1 MMPGQ
6 RRNEVVMRTLGA
18 ALLVV
23 GVLSWP
29 VLAGAPDT
37 SRPWLKRIATPDK
50 LAGIHT
56 IGAEAAVE
64 VSDGTGFHTAVVY
77 HDPQR
82 AAFRIQDADRNTTMG
97 IEGKYVWSFDGTAEI
112 EADPFVRE
120 FVLGHQFHAQILFY
134 DRLYPDHEDPRQT
147 TFEDRPCSV
156 VTTGDEE
163 SLRSLYYD
171 PAGLPLG
178 MRMHHGP
185 EMRISIRFG
194 DWRKVGGVSLPF
206 LVWID
211 DGKAQFEYHYTE
223 VRLNE
228 GSLAEFRAPL
238 DRLTDEQALLRL
250 HRVFMDGHLFG
261 RSSGMQEGLAENVVI
276 VSRGEVHPLSGD
288 ETLQTLKGVLART
301 DYTVYDDLI
310 RPVVRVSDDG
320 SLGWVIVQVAAGGV
334 RLDEQGKPAGPI
346 EFVSAW
352 VELYEKVDGTWRMNG
367 NVSNFRS

>member
-1 MMPGQ
+1 MKAL
-6 RRNEVVMRTLGA
+6 RATLLVLGA
-18 ALLVV
+18 
-23 GVLSWP
+23 LSWP
-29 VLAGAPDT
+29 VLAAGSDAP
-37 SRPWLKRIATPDK
+37 RPWLKGIATPNE

-56 IGAEAAVE
+56 VRAEADVE
-64 VSDGTGFHTAVVY
+64 VSDGENFNTTVIY

-82 AAFRIQDADRNTTMG
+82 AVFRSKDADRTVTMG
-97 IEGKYVWSFDGTAEI
+97 IEGKYVWTFDGTVEI

-134 DRLYPDHEDPRQT
+134 DRLYPDHEEPRQT
-147 TFEDRPCSV
+147 TLEDRPCSV
-156 VTTGDEE
+156 VTSGDDN

-171 PAGLPLG
+171 PAGRPLG

-185 EMRISIRFG
+185 EMRITIKFG
-194 DWRKVGGVSLPF
+194 DWREVGGVSLPF

-211 DGKAQFEYHYTE
+211 DGRAQFEYHYTD

-228 GSLAEFRAPL
+228 GSLEEFRAPL
-238 DRLTDEQALLRL
+238 DQLTDEQALLRL
-250 HRVFMDGHLFG
+250 HRVFMDDHLFG
-261 RSSGMQEGLAENVVI
+261 RSSGMKEGLAENVVI

-288 ETLQTLKGVLART
+288 ETLQTLKGILART

-310 RPVVRVSDDG
+310 RPVVRVSNDG
-320 SLGWVIVQVAAGGV
+320 TLGWVIVQVAAGGV
-334 RLDEQGKPAGPI
+334 QLDEEGKPAGPL

-352 VELYEKVDGTWRMNG
+352 VELYEKVDGSWRMNG

>member
-1 MMPGQ
+1 MKVL
-6 RRNEVVMRTLGA
+6 RAALIVLGA
-18 ALLVV
+18 VFC
-23 GVLSWP
+23 P
-29 VLAGAPDT
+29 VLAAESDA
-37 SRPWLKRIATPDK
+37 SRPWLNGVATPTE

-56 IGAEAAVE
+56 VRAEADVE
-64 VSDGTGFHTAVVY
+64 VSDGTSFSTTVVY

-82 AAFRIQDADRNTTMG
+82 AVFRSKHADRTTTMG
-97 IEGKYVWSFDGTAEI
+97 IEGKYAWTFDGTVEK
-112 EADPFVRE
+112 EGDPFVRE
-120 FVLGHQFHAQILFY
+120 FVLGHQFHAEILFF
-134 DRLYPDHEDPRQT
+134 DRFYPDHEEPRQT
-147 TFEDRPCSV
+147 TLEDRPCNV
-156 VTTGDEE
+156 VSSGDED
-163 SLRSLYYD
+163 SLRALYYD

-185 EMRISIRFG
+185 EMHITIKFS
-194 DWRKVGGVSLPF
+194 DWREVGGVSLPF

-211 DGKAQFEYHYTE
+211 DGQAQFEYHYTD

-261 RSSGMQEGLAENVVI
+261 RSSGMKEGLAESVI
-276 VSRGEVHPLSGD
+276 IVNRGEVHPISGD
-288 ETLQTLKGVLART
+288 ETLQTLKEILART

-310 RPVVRVSDDG
+310 RPVVRVSNDG
-320 SLGWVIVQVAAGGV
+320 TLGWVIVQVAAGGV
-334 RLDEQGKPAGPI
+334 QLDEEGKPAGPL

-352 VELYEKVDGTWRMNG
+352 VELYEKVDGSWRMNG